1 MDILRRIRIVECGL
15 AVAKSMGGARYRT
28 TPALQN
34 EWAQRLGFDVADFEA
49 ITHVGGAG
57 GPRMLWSVAV
67 LRSHAERNAWAQA
80 QRRAHPYLRVLNATS
95 KAHPLAD
102 MVRHYDALGLR
113 CEWRLSYGQ
122 IAWFLT
128 YLRFLVQVLVADA
141 DYGMLLN
148 DDVEIGDDFDRAL
161 EALVLR
167 LERPEHA
174 ARKYASYRLGKNDA
188 GLIIPRAAAARI
200 LGIACDETLIALQTD
215 QWQVSKELQSH
226 GSCRFTYNGTP
237 FEGLVTRGEINT
249 HTSIQSWGVDISARD
264 ERTFFS
270 GVAAAAGRAAPPGSF
285 CASIR
290 AVWDPSLLRVDYVPG
305 FAWDGLGSEAFR
317 TVPKA
322 RSTQAGTGLN
332 K

>member
-1 MDILRRIRIVECGL
+1 MLRLPRLLVVVATVVAAPPIPGSTKETWSMDILRRIRIVECGL

-95 KAHPLAD
+95 KAHPLAN

-174 ARKYASYRLGKNDA
+174 ARKYASYRLGQERRGSHHTARGGSAHPRHCLRRDAHRTADGPVAGVQGATVSRLLPLHVQRDALRGPRDPRRDQHAHVDPILGRRHIGARRANLLFWRRRGRRPRGAA
-188 GLIIPRAAAARI
+188 GLILRLDP
-200 LGIACDETLIALQTD
+200 
-215 QWQVSKELQSH
+215 
-226 GSCRFTYNGTP
+226 CR
-237 FEGLVTRGEINT
+237 
-249 HTSIQSWGVDISARD
+249 
-264 ERTFFS
+264 
-270 GVAAAAGRAAPPGSF
+270 
-285 CASIR
+285 
-290 AVWDPSLLRVDYVPG
+290 
-305 FAWDGLGSEAFR
+305 LGSE
-317 TVPKA
+317 PPA
-322 RSTQAGTGLN
+322 R
-332 K
+332 